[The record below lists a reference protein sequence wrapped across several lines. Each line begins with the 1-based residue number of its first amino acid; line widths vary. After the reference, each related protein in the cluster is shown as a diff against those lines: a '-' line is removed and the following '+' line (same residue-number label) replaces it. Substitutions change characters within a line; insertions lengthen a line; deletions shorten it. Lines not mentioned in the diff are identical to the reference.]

1 MARYHVNYDVRT
13 KQQDKVPYTK
23 AEEAAR
29 DAEETQYLAE
39 RPLVVWKQEMEAA
52 SDAIPDSIEQHI
64 KDDHNGVVSAPELQ
78 KLYDDKTALRGRKPT
93 DVFTEKGLSAATA
106 AKEHLAEGGE
116 VVEPEEG
123 KPTGPTFP
131 TPHGVS
137 L

>member
-1 MARYHVNYDVRT
+1 MTRYHTSYEVNTGERT
-13 KQQDKVPYTK
+13 SIPYTK
-23 AEEAAR
+23 DEDDARDEEEA
-29 DAEETQYLAE
+29 QHLAE
-39 RPLVVWKQEMEAA
+39 RPMVDWKRAIAEASA
-52 SDAIPDSIEQHI
+52 SMPDFMEQHI
-64 KDDHNGVVSAPELQ
+64 RDDHNGVVSSLELQ
-78 KLYDDKTALRGRKPT
+78 KLYDDKTALRGGKPT
-93 DVFTEKGLSAATA
+93 DVFTERGLSAATA